1 MQTSLTIDELLK
13 ILVSFNTISALS
25 NIEMIDFIKDYVNG
39 YGIDTD
45 IEFNP
50 DGSKAD
56 LIATFGPKIEGG
68 IIISG
73 HTDVVP
79 VQGQNWDSDPFT
91 LVNKNN
97 RLYGRG
103 ACDMKG
109 FLAVALSHV
118 SSLSKKKLKV
128 PVHFVFS
135 YDEEI
140 GCLGA
145 PGLVKRLCA
154 SVPKPSM
161 AIIGEPTN
169 MTLVNAHKGISLFET
184 SIRGRPAHS
193 SQTHMGVNAINYASK
208 CIQFLSEIAKALK
221 VNENVD
227 ERFEPPYSTISLG
240 LINGGSAINIIP
252 EECKFSWEC
261 RDISGLDSGWV
272 LSNFE
277 EFCSQKLLPEMRIVA
292 PEADI
297 KTINKVMAPPLVTTE
312 NNPAESFIKKLS
324 GQNKVDVV
332 AYAAEAGIFQN
343 AEIPA
348 IIFGPGSIN
357 QAHRPNEYITVSQ
370 LKKCDEFFDKLID
383 WASH

>member
-1 MQTSLTIDELLK
+1 
-13 ILVSFNTISALS
+13 
-25 NIEMIDFIKDYVNG
+25 
-39 YGIDTD
+39 
-45 IEFNP
+45 
-50 DGSKAD
+50 
-56 LIATFGPKIEGG
+56 
-68 IIISG
+68 
-73 HTDVVP
+73 
-79 VQGQNWDSDPFT
+79 
-91 LVNKNN
+91 
-97 RLYGRG
+97 
-103 ACDMKG
+103 
-109 FLAVALSHV
+109 
-118 SSLSKKKLKV
+118 
-128 PVHFVFS
+128 
-135 YDEEI
+135 
-140 GCLGA
+140 
-145 PGLVKRLCA
+145 
-154 SVPKPSM
+154 
-161 AIIGEPTN
+161 

-193 SQTHMGVNAINYASK
+193 SQTHMGVNAIDCASK
-208 CIQFLSEIAKALK
+208 CIQFLSEIAKDLK

-227 ERFEPPYSTISLG
+227 ERFEPPYSTISVG

-312 NNPAESFIKKLS
+312 NNPAESLIKKLS

-383 WASH
+383 WASQ